1 MKLSDIGSELE
12 LIRRIARKPR
22 SPKVVVGI
30 GDDCAAVRIDRDRLQ
45 LYTVDMLVEGDHF
58 SRDYFE
64 PFDIGVKAAE
74 SNVSDIAAM
83 GGRPTYGFVSM
94 SLPDNTTMDFID
106 ALYRGMYDVADRY
119 EFDIIGG
126 DTTHGDSLV
135 ISITLAGEVPSAD
148 LRLRSM
154 AEPGH
159 LIAVSGKLGGS
170 TAGLRL
176 FQKGVRGYSDVKRYH
191 TAPRCSLDQIDSIVP
206 IARAMEDVSDGLAS
220 EVRNICL
227 ESGVGARI
235 SRDRIPLSDGIR
247 ETAEILGD
255 DPFDYALFGGE
266 DFKLV
271 YTILPE
277 DRNRA
282 VGTVVGEI
290 IAGSDV
296 FLDHK
301 KLTRFGYDH
310 FSRAAQNRKETV

>member
-1 MKLSDIGSELE
+1 MSLSEIGSEVE
-12 LIRRIARKPR
+12 LIRRIARKPKSER
-22 SPKVVVGI
+22 VVVGI
-30 GDDCAAVRIDRDRLQ
+30 GDDCAVVRIDQNRLQ

-58 SRDYFE
+58 SRAYFE
-64 PFDIGVKAAE
+64 PFEVGAKAAE

-83 GGRPTYGFVSM
+83 GGHPLYGFVSIA
-94 SLPDNTTMDFID
+94 LPDDITVGFVDEC
-106 ALYRGMYDVADRY
+106 YRGMYDVADRY
-119 EFDIIGG
+119 GFDIIGG
-126 DTTHGDSLV
+126 DTTHAGAIV
-135 ISITLAGEVPSAD
+135 ISITLVGDVEQSD

-176 FQKGVRGYSDVKRYH
+176 YQQGVEGYSDVKRYH
-191 TAPRCSLDQIDSIVP
+191 TAPHCSLDQTGLIVP

-235 SRDRIPLSDGIR
+235 QKDSIPLSDGIR
-247 ETAEILGD
+247 DTAALLGD

-271 YTILPE
+271 YTIRPE
-277 DRNRA
+277 YREKV
-282 VGTVVGEI
+282 VGTIVGEI
-290 IAGSDV
+290 TTDDGV
-296 FLDHK
+296 YLDNE

-310 FSRAAQNRKETV
+310 ISVADQHRKERA